1 MILEHGT
8 ILQGG
13 KYTIEKALGQGSFG
27 ITYLATT
34 KVKGPLGDISV
45 KVAIK
50 EFFSKELNKRGEDG
64 TVCDSTS
71 GSLAGRYSKMF
82 LREANNL
89 ASLEH
94 PGIVNVLES
103 FSENNTHYYVME
115 YLEGGSLDDYILS
128 KGHLSETESLE
139 YIRQIG
145 SALSYMH
152 SRNMLH
158 LDLKPK
164 NIMLRSD
171 GCLSIIDFGLSK
183 QYESSGE
190 PESSTTIGLGTP
202 GYAPLE
208 QGSEDDRRVFA
219 ATLDVYALGAT
230 MYKMLTGKTP
240 PRASDVMND
249 GLPVSDL
256 KKYGVSE
263 DTIASIEKAMAPP
276 KRKRYQSVDDFISSF
291 HSIGKNI
298 DCLKEVEN
306 NGTDEEMTEKRTI
319 VNNKSD
325 SSYTNQIK
333 SYDSEE
339 TGKINQTKPVLSR
352 WIVVFTSIVIILIV
366 SILSVRKCSSGL
378 DEEIILNDEVV
389 LDSIPDN
396 SDKVQANDRKIESV
410 DKQDKHN
417 IVQKKKSPLPKD
429 NKDVG
434 VSHTTEKTEQVTYH
448 VDKTSVSIYN
458 GQRENI
464 RLYDNYGNEV
474 IEGVEYVSDN
484 SMIADCKDG
493 VVIAKGIGE
502 TRIYVKYN
510 GIGYYCDV
518 KVVTPPGGLTEEQK
532 KEMEDDQF
540 FYVCEKM
547 PEFQGGDVNDF
558 HRWLMNNINYPELAR
573 ENGITGRVVAS
584 FVIDTDGSVINVS
597 IVKGVD
603 PLLDNEVV
611 RIISASPKW
620 TPGIQGDKY
629 VKVHYSVPVVF
640 SLS

>member
-8 ILQGG
+8 LLQGG
-13 KYTIEKALGQGSFG
+13 KYIIEKALGQGSFG

-50 EFFSKELNKRGEDG
+50 EFFSKELNKRSEDG

-139 YIRQIG
+139 YILQIG

-263 DTIASIEKAMAPP
+263 DTIASIEKAMDP
-276 KRKRYQSVDDFISSF
+276 RKKNRPQTIVEFIDSLPNKSSSRKNVSKTSRSMAGDDESTVMKDSVQKASNVNISA
-291 HSIGKNI
+291 
-298 DCLKEVEN
+298 
-306 NGTDEEMTEKRTI
+306 DEEETVKRTFGEIPKDKSALLKRQAPKSKYLRI
-319 VNNKSD
+319 V
-325 SSYTNQIK
+325 
-333 SYDSEE
+333 
-339 TGKINQTKPVLSR
+339 GL
-352 WIVVFTSIVIILIV
+352 VVAAILIV
-366 SILSVRKCSSGL
+366 FLGMRVYTGSMSLTRYDAYLNSQDSNQEFWTVCMNGRWGFVKRVDLLSGL
-378 DEEIILNDEVV
+378 FSVNKEQIPPQYDDAGSFVGDLAPVCIDGRWIYINTMNEQSIPEDFDYALDFDRCPLNVESLAPVCRNGKWGFINREGTTVIPFIYESACCFNPMYNREPQVAAVKKGGKWGFVDKNGKVV
-389 LDSIPDN
+389 LPF
-396 SDKVQANDRKIESV
+396 R
-410 DKQDKHN
+410 
-417 IVQKKKSPLPKD
+417 
-429 NKDVG
+429 
-434 VSHTTEKTEQVTYH
+434 Y
-448 VDKTSVSIYN
+448 
-458 GQRENI
+458 
-464 RLYDNYGNEV
+464 
-474 IEGVEYVSDN
+474 
-484 SMIADCKDG
+484 
-493 VVIAKGIGE
+493 KGIG
-502 TRIYVKYN
+502 VYN
-510 GIGYYCDV
+510 YENGQHYFDYWID
-518 KVVTPPGGLTEEQK
+518 KAITA
-532 KEMEDDQF
+532 
-540 FYVCEKM
+540 
-547 PEFQGGDVNDF
+547 GGDNLDIQVEIYNAT
-558 HRWLMNNINYPELAR
+558 NN
-573 ENGITGRVVAS
+573 
-584 FVIDTDGSVINVS
+584 
-597 IVKGVD
+597 
-603 PLLDNEVV
+603 
-611 RIISASPKW
+611 
-620 TPGIQGDKY
+620 
-629 VKVHYSVPVVF
+629 
-640 SLS
+640 